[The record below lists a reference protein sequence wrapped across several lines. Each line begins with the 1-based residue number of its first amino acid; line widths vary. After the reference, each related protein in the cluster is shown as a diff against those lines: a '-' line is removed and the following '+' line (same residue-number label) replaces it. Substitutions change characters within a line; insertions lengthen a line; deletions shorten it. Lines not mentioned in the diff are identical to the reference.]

1 MFSFWRKEKQS
12 SRKVAVW
19 LDGIMRDG
27 PPSWHFARP
36 KGETEVKW
44 GILSP
49 DATLLSI
56 THVCHLRWKWWGQK
70 ISKAFAESCRRLMV
84 QSAIEYN
91 RIEQI
96 NFVVHPNSDRNCP
109 LLVRFVFDFS
119 SSFFPFHISWAV
131 LPGPIKFRTS
141 LESL

>member
-96 NFVVHPNSDRNCP
+96 N
-109 LLVRFVFDFS
+109 LLFIPTVTEIVLCWYVLFFDFS